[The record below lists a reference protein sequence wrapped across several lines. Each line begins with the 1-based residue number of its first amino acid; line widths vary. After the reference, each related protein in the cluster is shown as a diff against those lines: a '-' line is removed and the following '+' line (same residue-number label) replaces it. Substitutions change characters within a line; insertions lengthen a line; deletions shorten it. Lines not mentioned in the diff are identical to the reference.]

1 MSGATTGTSLRE
13 RLLAADDLG
22 SEVVE
27 IEEWEEWLKGD
38 KLHVRGLTAGEV
50 EEIGREV
57 NEGSLENIMARLAVK
72 VTTNGDGAGGAGT
85 NSCGGLSPSRLL
97 KRRAVLSV
105 LVRASVTRPSPVTT
119 DDTSMS

>member
-1 MSGATTGTSLRE
+1 MTDAATGTSLRE
-13 RLLAADDLG
+13 RILAADDLG

-72 VTTNGDGAGGAGT
+72 VTTNGDG
-85 NSCGGLSPSRLL
+85 
-97 KRRAVLSV
+97 KRVF
-105 LVRASVTRPSPVTT
+105 T
-119 DDTSMS
+119 DDDAEALGGKNPSAVRKLFDAAQRISGLGEERSEVGKD